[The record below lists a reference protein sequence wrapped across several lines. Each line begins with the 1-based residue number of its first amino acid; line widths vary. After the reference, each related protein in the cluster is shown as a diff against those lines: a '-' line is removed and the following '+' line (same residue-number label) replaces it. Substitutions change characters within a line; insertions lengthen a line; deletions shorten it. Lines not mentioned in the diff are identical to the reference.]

1 MGREEGGG
9 FRVEGTH
16 VYLWPIHIDVWKQL
30 SQYCSYLPIK
40 INTFKKINK
49 ITCTEIASL
58 MLIGIYFS
66 TIEFILQ
73 SSHILD
79 TTIAKI

>member
-1 MGREEGGG
+1 M
-9 FRVEGTH
+9 
-16 VYLWPIHIDVWKQL
+16 
-30 SQYCSYLPIK
+30 
-40 INTFKKINK
+40 
-49 ITCTEIASL
+49 CTEIASL

-79 TTIAKI
+79 TTIAKIWKKIKKSQKCQTFGGKHWSSKKWIKSRKLFKN